1 MYLPAIQREGGGW
14 EGGVLPSIPVDAF
27 KGISAF
33 QVEPYRHVRVMS
45 VMDLC
50 ARHEREDE
58 IWRKVRF

>member
-1 MYLPAIQREGGGW
+1 MGG
-14 EGGVLPSIPVDAF
+14 GGVLPSIPVDAF

-50 ARHEREDE
+50 ARHKRENE